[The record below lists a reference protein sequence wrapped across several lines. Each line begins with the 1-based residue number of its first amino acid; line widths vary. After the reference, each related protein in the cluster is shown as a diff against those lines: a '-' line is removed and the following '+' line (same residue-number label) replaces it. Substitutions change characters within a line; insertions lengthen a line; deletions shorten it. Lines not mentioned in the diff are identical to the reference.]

1 MTTHFNLTK
10 MKKLLLLIPVLALSC
25 KTASKCDAYSMKL
38 DSRYDSLMVL
48 RYNEMYMPKI
58 PLDGANTI
66 YFHDIKS
73 GRYIVQIFDDGNIQT
88 IEFKIK

>member
-1 MTTHFNLTK
+1 

-25 KTASKCDAYSMKL
+25 RTASKCDAYSIKFNPT
-38 DSRYDSLMVL
+38 YDSIMVL

-58 PLDGANTI
+58 SIDGATTI

-73 GRYIVQIFDDGNIQT
+73 GRYRVRMFDNGNVET
-88 IEFKIK
+88 IKFKIK

>member
-1 MTTHFNLTK
+1 

-25 KTASKCDAYSMKL
+25 RTSSKCDAYSMRINT
-38 DSRYDSLMVL
+38 SYDSIMVL

-58 PLDGANTI
+58 SIDGATTI

-73 GRYIVQIFDDGNIQT
+73 GRYRVRMFDNGNVET
-88 IEFKIK
+88 IKFKIK